1 MSLQKVLYSRKFF
14 IINVV
19 ILGIL
24 IGLLSGFFIFGAGT
38 LKAKTTAQSFPQSNS
53 VTKTVPF
60 TEQDTRS
67 LSYAESLQNAF
78 NEVAQHVIPSIV
90 ELRITAEA
98 QTQIP
103 TLPFPFFENIP
114 KSAPEEVEGLGSGII
129 VRQDGKSVYVLTN
142 NHVVDGAKTVLVKL
156 WDDSEYTGKILGVD
170 KRRDLA
176 VVQFESQN
184 PVSVATLGNSDEIKV
199 GDWAIAIGSPL
210 GLSQSVTVGIVS
222 AVNRNGGPDDNIND
236 FIQTD
241 AAINRGNSGGA
252 LVNIRGEV
260 IGINTWIASPNG
272 GNIGLGFSIP
282 INNTKR
288 VIETLIANGVVK
300 YGWLGVTIQDADKEL
315 ATAMGLLTQKG
326 AFIGNIFVGSPAQK
340 AGLLPGD
347 FIVEIDSKP
356 VTSADQVMRIVGEM
370 EAGKRYT
377 FTVLRQ
383 NKRLSFSAQIAE
395 RKELKSDDYAN
406 LWPGFSVVA
415 INDKIRDTLNLSKNQ
430 TGVVIAS
437 IQKDSPA
444 EILQLKEGDVII
456 KINDKQVASLADF
469 YSILNSPDAKKIHFT
484 ILRNK
489 QELTTLS
496 FVRKF

>member
-288 VIETLIANGVVK
+288 VIETLI
-300 YGWLGVTIQDADKEL
+300 
-315 ATAMGLLTQKG
+315 
-326 AFIGNIFVGSPAQK
+326 
-340 AGLLPGD
+340 
-347 FIVEIDSKP
+347 
-356 VTSADQVMRIVGEM
+356 
-370 EAGKRYT
+370 
-377 FTVLRQ
+377 
-383 NKRLSFSAQIAE
+383 
-395 RKELKSDDYAN
+395 
-406 LWPGFSVVA
+406 
-415 INDKIRDTLNLSKNQ
+415 
-430 TGVVIAS
+430 
-437 IQKDSPA
+437 
-444 EILQLKEGDVII
+444 
-456 KINDKQVASLADF
+456 
-469 YSILNSPDAKKIHFT
+469 
-484 ILRNK
+484 
-489 QELTTLS
+489 
-496 FVRKF
+496 